1 MDLKQSM
8 KTRAD
13 TFCMNN
19 VNGSFP
25 SPDQIKHEITLTLD
39 QLFSAN
45 CTGIYLQSDQL
56 KLTEQLP
63 VHLSM
68 LDSLMC
74 YRHRWISPRRRI
86 QPRLWQPKSICGDR
100 TWRTCTEQFVVT
112 KRCILSQTHDVFLA
126 TTECFLCLN
135 LTTAKAQRCDKREK
149 LKFEPKQ
156 MKTCSLNLF
165 ILWIAHAH
173 V

>member
-1 MDLKQSM
+1 M

-39 QLFSAN
+39 HLFSAN
-45 CTGIYLQSDQL
+45 CTGIYLQGDQL

-135 LTTAKAQRCDKREK
+135 LTTAEAQRCDKREK
-149 LKFEPKQ
+149 
-156 MKTCSLNLF
+156 
-165 ILWIAHAH
+165 
-173 V
+173 

>member
-1 MDLKQSM
+1 
-8 KTRAD
+8 
-13 TFCMNN
+13 MNN

-100 TWRTCTEQFVVT
+100 TRRTCTEQFVVT

>member
-1 MDLKQSM
+1 MD
-8 KTRAD
+8 
-13 TFCMNN
+13 N

-100 TWRTCTEQFVVT
+100 TRRTCTEQFVVT

-165 ILWIAHAH
+165 ILWIAHAR

>member
-1 MDLKQSM
+1 
-8 KTRAD
+8 
-13 TFCMNN
+13 MNN

-135 LTTAKAQRCDKREK
+135 LTTAEAQRCDKREK

>member
-1 MDLKQSM
+1 MD
-8 KTRAD
+8 
-13 TFCMNN
+13 N

-100 TWRTCTEQFVVT
+100 TRRTCTEQFVVT

-135 LTTAKAQRCDKREK
+135 LTTAEAQRCDKREK

-156 MKTCSLNLF
+156 KKTCSLNLF

>member
-1 MDLKQSM
+1 
-8 KTRAD
+8 
-13 TFCMNN
+13 MNN

-45 CTGIYLQSDQL
+45 CTGIYLQGDQL

>member
-1 MDLKQSM
+1 
-8 KTRAD
+8 
-13 TFCMNN
+13 MNN

-86 QPRLWQPKSICGDR
+86 QPRLWQPKSVCGDR
-100 TWRTCTEQFVVT
+100 TRRTCTEQFVVT

>member
-1 MDLKQSM
+1 
-8 KTRAD
+8 
-13 TFCMNN
+13 MNN

-45 CTGIYLQSDQL
+45 CTGIYLQGDQL

-135 LTTAKAQRCDKREK
+135 LTTAEAQRCDKREK
-149 LKFEPKQ
+149 
-156 MKTCSLNLF
+156 
-165 ILWIAHAH
+165 
-173 V
+173 

>member
-1 MDLKQSM
+1 
-8 KTRAD
+8 
-13 TFCMNN
+13 MNN

>member
-1 MDLKQSM
+1 MD
-8 KTRAD
+8 
-13 TFCMNN
+13 N

-100 TWRTCTEQFVVT
+100 TRRTCTEQFVVT

-135 LTTAKAQRCDKREK
+135 LTTAEAQRCDKREK
-149 LKFEPKQ
+149 QKFEPKQ
-156 MKTCSLNLF
+156 MNTCSLNLF

>member
-1 MDLKQSM
+1 
-8 KTRAD
+8 
-13 TFCMNN
+13 MNN

-45 CTGIYLQSDQL
+45 CTGIYLQGDQL

-68 LDSLMC
+68 LDSLMLLQAQGLQAW
-74 YRHRWISPRRRI
+74 HPWISSRRRI

-135 LTTAKAQRCDKREK
+135 LTTAEAQRCDKREK

-165 ILWIAHAH
+165 ILWIAHAR
-173 V
+173 VYC

>member
-1 MDLKQSM
+1 
-8 KTRAD
+8 
-13 TFCMNN
+13 MNN

-39 QLFSAN
+39 HLFSAN
-45 CTGIYLQSDQL
+45 CTGIYLQGDQL

-100 TWRTCTEQFVVT
+100 TRRTCTEQFVVT
-112 KRCILSQTHDVFLA
+112 KRCILSQTHDVFLT

-135 LTTAKAQRCDKREK
+135 LTTAEAQRCDKREK
-149 LKFEPKQ
+149 QKFEPKQ

>member
-1 MDLKQSM
+1 
-8 KTRAD
+8 
-13 TFCMNN
+13 MNN

-100 TWRTCTEQFVVT
+100 TRRTCTEQFVVT
-112 KRCILSQTHDVFLA
+112 KRCILSQTRDVFLA

-135 LTTAKAQRCDKREK
+135 LTTAEAQRCDKREK
-149 LKFEPKQ
+149 QKFEPKQ